1 MPAQTLPISTAKSK
15 LQKLPPPDMT
25 GYPGSKAAS
34 GVAERIIRE
43 MPPHKT
49 YIEAFAGYAAVFRK
63 KRRAA
68 QSILLDADPKTCDHL
83 RSYIV
88 SHGEEG
94 SVEVLHEDAVA
105 VLPSHPAVRASTT
118 LVYFDPPYMRE
129 VRTRLLYD
137 AEFEEPGSHEI
148 LLKLALALPCMVMI
162 SGYMT
167 KLYAKLLK
175 RWRLV
180 QIPAMT
186 RGGMRTECLWCNFP
200 PPTILHDSRW
210 AGQNFRERERIKRRQ
225 KRWTAK
231 FLSMPST
238 ERQAIAAA
246 LIQVD
251 RTTVEAA
258 MAAGI
263 ADPNAVADGA

>member
-1 MPAQTLPISTAKSK
+1 
-15 LQKLPPPDMT
+15 MT
-25 GYPGSKAAS
+25 GYQGSKAAS

-43 MPPHKT
+43 MPPHET
-49 YIEAFAGYAAVFRK
+49 YVEAFAGYAAVFRK

-68 QSILLDADPKTCDHL
+68 KSLLLDADPKTCDHL

-88 SHGEEG
+88 SRGEEG
-94 SVEVLHEDAVA
+94 SVQVLHEDAVA
-105 VLPSHPAVRASTT
+105 FLPTHPAMVDAKT
-118 LVYFDPPYMRE
+118 LVYIDPPYMRE

-137 AEFEEPGSHEI
+137 AEFEEPESHQI
-148 LLKLALALPCMVMI
+148 LLKIALSLPCMVMI

-180 QIPAMT
+180 KIPAMT
-186 RGGMRTECLWCNFP
+186 RGGLRTECLWCNFP
-200 PPTILHDSRW
+200 APRLLHDSRW

-231 FLSMPST
+231 FLKMPT
-238 ERQAIAAA
+238 IERQAIAAA

-251 RTTVEAA
+251 RVTVEEA

-263 ADPNAVADGA
+263 ADLTGAADGA

>member
-1 MPAQTLPISTAKSK
+1 
-15 LQKLPPPDMT
+15 MT

-43 MPPHKT
+43 MPPHEI

-68 QSILLDADPKTCDHL
+68 RSLLLDADPNTCEHL

-88 SHGEEG
+88 SRGEEG
-94 SVEVLHEDAVA
+94 SVEVLHDDAVA
-105 VLPSHPAVRASTT
+105 RLPTLPAAQDSTT

-137 AEFEEPGSHEI
+137 AEFEEPESHEI
-148 LLKLALALPCMVMI
+148 LLKLALSLPCMVMI

-167 KLYAKLLK
+167 QLYAKRLK

-180 QIPAMT
+180 KIPAMT
-186 RGGMRTECLWCNFP
+186 RGGVRTECLWCNFS
-200 PPTILHDSRW
+200 PPTILHDPCW
-210 AGQNFRERERIKRRQ
+210 AGANFRERERIKRRQ

-231 FLSMPST
+231 FLKMPST

-246 LIQVD
+246 LIQAD

-263 ADPNAVADGA
+263 ADLTGAADGA